1 MIELTRSDF
10 NLKDVEEIAVVRTDV
25 ELVKSAWKDVCLIT
39 GDSPAP
45 MPYPN
50 YFDD

>member
-1 MIELTRSDF
+1 MIELARSNR
-10 NLKDVEEIAVVRTDV
+10 NLEDGEEIAVVRTDV
-25 ELVKSAWKDVCLIT
+25 GLAKSIRSIT
-39 GDSPAP
+39 GDFPAP